1 MRLVLHNRTGET
13 AKTPVRAFVYS
24 NRQVLSKPNHW
35 TLSEY
40 WLPLATFDAYLPNIR
55 SAPLKKWKAFRISLL
70 LQGKKD

>member
-40 WLPLATFDAYLPNIR
+40 
-55 SAPLKKWKAFRISLL
+55 
-70 LQGKKD
+70 